1 MNDLT
6 AVRTAMYAALTQ
18 APATYPVYAPV
29 PQGAPKPYIAFGPR
43 FADPDEELQAAST
56 DASIQLDAWSALP
69 SEAQVE
75 AMGQFIR
82 SRLDGQPIAGAWS
95 CTEEAWEVMEDP
107 ASTASSR
114 LYHGVAR
121 YRVRVG

>member
-6 AVRTAMYAALTQ
+6 AVRTAMYALLAA

-29 PQGAPKPYIAFGPR
+29 PQGTPKPYIAFGPR
-43 FADPDEELQAAST
+43 TALPDEELMAPST
-56 DASIQLDAWSALP
+56 DATIQLDAWSGLS

-82 SRLDGQPIAGAWS
+82 SRLDGVAISGAWF
-95 CTEEAWEVMEDP
+95 CLEEMWEVMEDP